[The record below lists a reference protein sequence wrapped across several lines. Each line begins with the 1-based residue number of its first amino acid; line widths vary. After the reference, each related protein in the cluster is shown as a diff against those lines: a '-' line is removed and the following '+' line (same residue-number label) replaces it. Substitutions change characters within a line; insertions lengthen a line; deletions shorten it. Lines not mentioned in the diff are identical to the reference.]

1 MSNGIPAGYG
11 SWNHRVVDMST
22 ENDGDPLVELREVFY
37 DRNGIP
43 VGHGGP
49 SVMSET
55 MEGLREV
62 VDRMK
67 EALDQPVLTPED
79 FRGEVK

>member
-1 MSNGIPAGYG
+1 MY
-11 SWNHRVVDMST
+11 WNHRVVDMSA
-22 ENDGDPLVELREVFY
+22 ENDGEPLFAIREVHY
-37 DRNGIP
+37 EDNGMP
-43 VGHGGP
+43 TGHGEP
-49 SVMSET
+49 FVMSET

>member
-1 MSNGIPAGYG
+1 MY
-11 SWNHRVVDMST
+11 WNHRVVDMSAK
-22 ENDGDPLVELREVFY
+22 NDGEPLFAIREVHY
-37 DRNGIP
+37 EDNGMP
-43 VGHGGP
+43 TGHGEP
-49 SVMSET
+49 FVMSET

>member
-1 MSNGIPAGYG
+1 MH
-11 SWNHRVVDMST
+11 WNHRVVDMTS
-22 ENDGDPLVELREVFY
+22 ENEGDPLVELREVFY
-37 DRNGIP
+37 DRDGIP
-43 VGHGGP
+43 VGHGEL
-49 SVMSET
+49 SIMSET

-79 FRGEVK
+79 FKGK

>member
-1 MSNGIPAGYG
+1 MH
-11 SWNHRVVDMST
+11 WNHRVVDMTS
-22 ENDGDPLVELREVFY
+22 ENEGDPLVELREVFY
-37 DRNGIP
+37 DRDGIP

-67 EALDQPVLTPED
+67 KAIDQPVLKPED
-79 FRGEVK
+79 FKGRH

>member
-1 MSNGIPAGYG
+1 MH
-11 SWNHRVVDMST
+11 WNHRVVDMST

-67 EALDQPVLTPED
+67 KAIDQPVLTPED
-79 FRGEVK
+79 FKGK